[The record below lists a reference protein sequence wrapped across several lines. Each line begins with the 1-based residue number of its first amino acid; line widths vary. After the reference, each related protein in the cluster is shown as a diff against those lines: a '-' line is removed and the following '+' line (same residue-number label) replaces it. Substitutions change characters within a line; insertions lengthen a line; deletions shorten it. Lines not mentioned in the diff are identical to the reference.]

1 MTICN
6 SNRVSCSQLKATYE
20 DWDVENDRDT
30 FDKLTALKTL
40 SKCPDIN
47 EPTADTT
54 TTAPT
59 ATAAGS
65 RKRRSIAALQKG
77 LGDTPDFL
85 KTEYKFLHAYMGL
98 NESIRLKIGHQFN
111 DFIKKCTFS
120 GSDCLNIR
128 YLYHYFLK
136 FLLYI

>member
-6 SNRVSCSQLKATYE
+6 SNRVSCSQLKETYE
-20 DWDVENDRDT
+20 GWDVENDRDT
-30 FDKLTALKTL
+30 FDKLSVLKTL

-54 TTAPT
+54 TTA
-59 ATAAGS
+59 AGS

-77 LGDTPDFL
+77 LGETPDFL
-85 KTEYKFLHAYMGL
+85 KTEYKFLDYYMGL
-98 NESIRLKIGHQFN
+98 NKSIRLKIGHQFSY
-111 DFIKKCTFS
+111 FIKKCTFS

-128 YLYHYFLK
+128 YQVFLE
-136 FLLYI
+136 LE

>member
-6 SNRVSCSQLKATYE
+6 LNRVSCSQLKKTYE
-20 DWDVENDRDT
+20 EWDLENDRDT
-30 FDKLTALKTL
+30 FDKLLVFKTL

-47 EPTADTT
+47 EPIA
-54 TTAPT
+54 

-65 RKRRSIAALQKG
+65 RKRRSIAALQKE
-77 LGDTPDFL
+77 LGETPDFL
-85 KTEYKFLHAYMGL
+85 KTEYKFLDCYMGL
-98 NESIRLKIGHQFN
+98 NESIRLKIGHQFS

-128 YLYHYFLK
+128 YL
-136 FLLYI
+136 

>member
-6 SNRVSCSQLKATYE
+6 LNRVSCSQLKKTYE
-20 DWDVENDRDT
+20 EWDFENDRDT
-30 FDKLTALKTL
+30 FDKLSVFKTL

-47 EPTADTT
+47 EPIAETT

-65 RKRRSIAALQKG
+65 RKRRSIAALQKR
-77 LGDTPDFL
+77 LGETPDFL
-85 KTEYKFLHAYMGL
+85 KTEYYYMGL
-98 NESIRLKIGHQFN
+98 NESIRLKIGHQFS

-128 YLYHYFLK
+128 YL
-136 FLLYI
+136 

>member
-6 SNRVSCSQLKATYE
+6 SNRVSCSQLKETYE

-30 FDKLTALKTL
+30 FDKLSALKTL
-40 SKCPDIN
+40 SKCPDIS
-47 EPTADTT
+47 EPTADTI

-59 ATAAGS
+59 ATAEGS

-98 NESIRLKIGHQFN
+98 NESIRLKIGHQFS

-128 YLYHYFLK
+128 YF
-136 FLLYI
+136 

>member
-6 SNRVSCSQLKATYE
+6 SNRVSCSQLKEIYE
-20 DWDVENDRDT
+20 EWDVENDRDT
-30 FDKLTALKTL
+30 FDKLSALKTL
-40 SKCPDIN
+40 SKCSDIN

-54 TTAPT
+54 TTTTPT
-59 ATAAGS
+59 E

-98 NESIRLKIGHQFN
+98 NESIRLKIGHQFS
-111 DFIKKCTFS
+111 DVIKKCTFS

-128 YLYHYFLK
+128 YF
-136 FLLYI
+136 